1 MAGAGRRQP
10 WRRGRRMDEALIG
23 GQIASLL
30 ASTLRVSTPL
40 ILCALAAVISERAG
54 VIDLGLEGKMLM
66 AAFAAG
72 ATGAVTGSLGLAML
86 AALAVGVALSMLHGY
101 ACVSHAG
108 DQVVM
113 GIALSMIAAGLT
125 VVLGIA
131 WFKQGGQT
139 PALPDAVRLTPWF
152 TGAAD
157 SLEAVPVLG
166 PMLAAVVGGG
176 LLGHNPMVYLA
187 LALAP
192 AVWWGLY
199 RTRIGL
205 RLRATGDNPA
215 MVDAAG
221 LSVQGLRY
229 GALAANGALCA
240 LAGSYLVLAQNANF
254 VPNMTA
260 GRGYMALAAMIFGK
274 WHPVLALWACLLFG
288 FLDAV
293 AIRLQGVA
301 LPAALGG
308 GAVPVQA
315 IQALPYVMTVVLL
328 AGFIG
333 RSRAPAA
340 LGVPYIKTR

>member
-1 MAGAGRRQP
+1 MV
-10 WRRGRRMDEALIG
+10 G
-23 GQIASLL
+23 GLL

-40 ILCALAAVISERAG
+40 ILGALAGLLSERSG
-54 VIDLGLEGKMLM
+54 VIDLGLEGKMLL

-72 ATGAVTGSLGLAML
+72 AAGAFTGSLPLAL
-86 AALAVGVALSMLHGY
+86 GAALGVGVALSMLHGY
-101 ACVSHAG
+101 ACVSHSG

-113 GIALSMIAAGLT
+113 GMALSMIAAGLT
-125 VVLGIA
+125 IVLGIA

-139 PALPDAVRLTPWF
+139 PPLPDAVRLTPWF
-152 TGAAD
+152 TGLAGP
-157 SLEAVPVLG
+157 LVGLPGVGPVL
-166 PMLAAVVGGG
+166 GGG
-176 LLGHNPMVYLA
+176 LLGHNGMVYAA
-187 LALAP
+187 LLLVP
-192 AVWWGLY
+192 VVWWLLY
-199 RTRIGL
+199 RTRTGL

-221 LSVQGLRY
+221 LSVKGLRY
-229 GALAANGALCA
+229 GALAANGLLCG
-240 LAGSYLVLAQNANF
+240 LAGAYLVLAQNANF
-254 VPNMTA
+254 VPHMTA

-274 WHPVLALWACLLFG
+274 WQPVSALWACLLFG

-293 AIRLQGVA
+293 AIRLQGVV

-333 RSRAPAA
+333 RARAPAA
-340 LGVPYIKTR
+340 LGIPYVKEL

>member
-1 MAGAGRRQP
+1 
-10 WRRGRRMDEALIG
+10 MDEALIG
-23 GQIASLL
+23 GLL

-40 ILCALAAVISERAG
+40 ILCALAAVISERSG
-54 VIDLGLEGKMLM
+54 VIDLGLEGKMLLS
-66 AAFAAG
+66 AFAAG
-72 ATGAVTGSLGLAML
+72 AAGAVSGSLPLAL
-86 AALAVGVALSMLHGY
+86 AAALAVGLLMSMLHGY
-101 ACVSHAG
+101 ACVSHSG

-113 GIALSMIAAGLT
+113 GIALTMIAVGLSI
-125 VVLGIA
+125 VLGIA

-139 PALPDAVRLTPWF
+139 PPLPDAVRLTPLF
-152 TGAAD
+152 SG
-157 SLEAVPVLG
+157 
-166 PMLAAVVGGG
+166 LAAELSPLPLLGAVLGGG
-176 LLGHNPMVYLA
+176 LLGHNALVYAA
-187 LALAP
+187 LALVP

-205 RLRATGDNPA
+205 RLRATGENPA

-221 LSVQGLRY
+221 LSVAALRY
-229 GALAANGALCA
+229 GALAVNGLLCG

-254 VPNMTA
+254 VPHMTA

-333 RSRAPAA
+333 RARAPAA
-340 LGVPYIKTR
+340 LGVPYVKNR